1 MNTLSLQ
8 PSRPRTVLGEAFVV
22 SFVIEA
28 LVLAAIAGWLAHHES
43 NQEPKPPAPVRIM
56 IAPATPAPPAPTPAP
71 PVKATA
77 PEKPAV
83 PLKQSIVKPRI
94 QKISQPKAE
103 LPKAVPPAADQADTP
118 VTHPD
123 PVPDK
128 APAAAAPPANAEPT
142 RPPASVSDAKPSAV
156 FEAKLR
162 DAVQAAVRYP
172 SAARIMR
179 LTGHVRLGFV
189 YQDGAMSNPR
199 VVQSSGQKML
209 DDAALAALN
218 STSFPAPPVEL
229 KGHVLNLEIV
239 VTFSP
244 SS

>member
-1 MNTLSLQ
+1 M
-8 PSRPRTVLGEAFVV
+8 LGEAFVV

-28 LVLAAIAGWLAHHES
+28 LVLAAIAGWLAHHHES
-43 NQEPKPPAPVRIM
+43 KQEQKPLAPVRIM
-56 IAPATPAPPAPTPAP
+56 IAPAPPASTPAS

-94 QKISQPKAE
+94 QKTSQPKAE
-103 LPKAVPPAADQADTP
+103 LPKALPPAADQANAP

-128 APAAAAPPANAEPT
+128 APAAAEPPANAAPT

-218 STSFPAPPVEL
+218 STSFPAPSVEL